1 MDTATKAERLEA
13 SVRRLMA
20 QHASIEP
27 RGYDTT
33 RERARLHRL
42 IDTGLDEW
50 LLNAP
55 IPVAV
60 PAD

>member
-1 MDTATKAERLEA
+1 MDSPTKAERLEA

-20 QHASIEP
+20 QHARIAP
-27 RGYDTT
+27 RGFDST
-33 RERARLHRL
+33 RERDRLHRL

-55 IPVAV
+55 VVETVA
-60 PAD
+60 AN